1 MILFDLGS
9 LADAAQL
16 HQGVPGV
23 GLVLGAHDL
32 GVVGR
37 FDQAELDQ
45 FRIGKEIQRDEIG
58 ARLLERRVLLLE
70 HGLRAA
76 QQALG
81 DIVFAEVPEA
91 GRTLSKGQG
100 AAVVESVKAAS
111 DVYAPV
117 GGEVTEGNAALA
129 DDPAL
134 INRDPEGDGWFFK
147 LKLSNPSEVDGL
159 MDEASYRDWVK
170 TL

>member
-1 MILFDLGS
+1 MTVYFTREHEWIRVEGDTATVGIS
-9 LADAAQL
+9 NHAQ
-16 HQGVPGV
+16 
-23 GLVLGAHDL
+23 
-32 GVVGR
+32 
-37 FDQAELDQ
+37 E
-45 FRIGKEIQRDEIG
+45 
-58 ARLLERRVLLLE
+58 
-70 HGLRAA
+70 
-76 QQALG
+76 ALG

-91 GRTLSKGQG
+91 GRSLTKGQE

-117 GGEVTEGNAALA
+117 GGEVIEGNAAVA

-134 INRDPEGDGWFFK
+134 INRDPEGEGWFFK
-147 LKLSNPSEVDGL
+147 LRLADPSEVEGL